1 VRAENDATGERE
13 GDDVTEAA
21 ADIADLAGTARRDLP
36 EVLADLRRLVE
47 HETPS
52 SDKELLDAGLDDIEE
67 WLAERLGPPAS
78 RVRHGGGAHGDVLE
92 LGYPG
97 TGAGTVLLL
106 CHYDTVWPRGTIREW
121 PVTVDGDRFS
131 GPGCFDMKAGIVQGV
146 WALRALRE
154 LGLPAPAVR
163 ILLNGDE
170 EIGSPASRA
179 HIERAGAEAD
189 LTLVLEPSR
198 AGKVKTGR
206 KGMGLFDVT
215 ATGIESHAG
224 LDPEAGASA
233 VHALAALV
241 PQITALAA
249 PERGTTVNVGVFAGG
264 TARNV
269 VAGRASCEVDVRVQD
284 PAEQDRVDAGLAA
297 LAPPDG
303 RVKVEVTGEWNRPP
317 MNPGP
322 ATGRVFALAAG
333 VARDLGG
340 ELGQISVG
348 GASDGNLVAALG
360 KPVLDG
366 LGAAGSGPHSRDEH
380 VLISATPH
388 QIALVAGVLTRFA
401 RS

>member
-1 VRAENDATGERE
+1 DGPGGARPRPGHGAVLRRLPVPRLLRLDRAGRGDRDQGLLGAGRGRRSRPGADAGHAGDLLPDEPDDHQRVGPAHPGRTDLRADVHAAGDPAGDHHGGLPGRRLHHQRDQPDEPLLRDGPRLPAALPARRRDRHAAVHDAAAVGVHADRLDAAADGLVGAGRPARSRGPGALTPPPPRFAARPESAVRAENDATGERE

-78 RVRHGGGAHGDVLE
+78 RVRHGGGAHGDGLE

-198 AGKVKTGR
+198 AGKVKTG
-206 KGMGLFDVT
+206 
-215 ATGIESHAG
+215 
-224 LDPEAGASA
+224 
-233 VHALAALV
+233 
-241 PQITALAA
+241 
-249 PERGTTVNVGVFAGG
+249 
-264 TARNV
+264 
-269 VAGRASCEVDVRVQD
+269 
-284 PAEQDRVDAGLAA
+284 
-297 LAPPDG
+297 
-303 RVKVEVTGEWNRPP
+303 
-317 MNPGP
+317 
-322 ATGRVFALAAG
+322 
-333 VARDLGG
+333 
-340 ELGQISVG
+340 
-348 GASDGNLVAALG
+348 
-360 KPVLDG
+360 
-366 LGAAGSGPHSRDEH
+366 
-380 VLISATPH
+380 
-388 QIALVAGVLTRFA
+388 
-401 RS
+401 

>member
-1 VRAENDATGERE
+1 AAVGVHADRLDAAADGLVGAGRPARSRGPGARTPPPPRFAARPESAVRAENDATGERE

-106 CHYDTVWPRGTIREW
+106 CHYDTVWPRGTIRGG

-269 VAGRASCEVDVRVQD
+269 VA
-284 PAEQDRVDAGLAA
+284 
-297 LAPPDG
+297 
-303 RVKVEVTGEWNRPP
+303 
-317 MNPGP
+317 
-322 ATGRVFALAAG
+322 
-333 VARDLGG
+333 
-340 ELGQISVG
+340 
-348 GASDGNLVAALG
+348 
-360 KPVLDG
+360 
-366 LGAAGSGPHSRDEH
+366 
-380 VLISATPH
+380 
-388 QIALVAGVLTRFA
+388 
-401 RS
+401 